1 MEKCL
6 FHQSSTAFH
15 GYIISDK
22 GFTMDPE
29 KLKSVLDWPLP
40 NSLKAV
46 QRFLGFSN
54 YYRKFISNFSTIA
67 LPITALTKKGADPTA
82 WSPEAI
88 KPFKFLKRAFASAP
102 ILLHP
107 DTSLP
112 FTLEAL
118 HFAQQKMY

>member
-6 FHQSSTAFH
+6 FHRSSTAFL

-29 KLKSVLDWPLP
+29 KLNAVLDWPLP

-46 QRFLGFSN
+46 QHFLGFSN
-54 YYRKFISNFSTIA
+54 YYRKFIRNFSTIA
-67 LPITALTKKGADPTA
+67 LPITALTKKGVDPAA

-88 KPFKFLKRAFASAP
+88 KAFEFLKKAFVSAP
-102 ILLHP
+102 ILHSPGHVSSFHP
-107 DTSLP
+107 
-112 FTLEAL
+112 
-118 HFAQQKMY
+118 